1 MKVGGH
7 DIRYVREADR
17 NTIRCSFKRYD
28 EQSGAL
34 RTFLLVNYFRH
45 HARFFLAIFSSFAVR
60 HVLLLNRE
68 SHRLNP
74 SMSCSLNRLNLDF
87 HVRLVIDLQNG
98 NVQGPLDEFG
108 SQRVAAI
115 RFPVSFGP
123 KSINERLRFL
133 SPIYKLIRY
142 HRLIFD
148 SVADGVFRS
157 TYMPWIDSIT
167 FIKAGEKEEIEL
179 RLNSSYENVWRVLK
193 ERLDVW
199 TNPPCG

>member
-68 SHRLNP
+68 SLPIKP
-74 SMSCSLNRLNLDF
+74 SSDNARTL
-87 HVRLVIDLQNG
+87 VRSSSMFSVNEAEYRIPGGGFLR
-98 NVQGPLDEFG
+98 
-108 SQRVAAI
+108 SAAN
-115 RFPVSFGP
+115 F
-123 KSINERLRFL
+123 
-133 SPIYKLIRY
+133 
-142 HRLIFD
+142 
-148 SVADGVFRS
+148 AFRS
-157 TYMPWIDSIT
+157 SIGKPRRSVP
-167 FIKAGEKEEIEL
+167 FSRSRSNA
-179 RLNSSYENVWRVLK
+179 
-193 ERLDVW
+193 
-199 TNPPCG
+199 